1 MAVIERGSARIWWE
15 ARGTGSPL
23 LIIQGIGYPSDAS
36 WRLLPGL
43 LTRHTVIAMDNR
55 GVGRSSVPDEQW
67 GIEDMAADAEA
78 VLRAADLGPAHILGL
93 SMGGLVAQELAL
105 RSPELV
111 ATLMLGCTSP
121 GGPDAI
127 LMRPDVAEQFTEWG
141 NLPAEQAAW
150 RAAPVIYGKDTPAAA
165 IKADIDVRMARPT
178 SRVGYGK
185 QLYAVATY
193 AGCLPRLR
201 DLRQPVLVLQ
211 GTADLIVPKANADVL
226 LAAIPQARLHLMQ
239 GAGHIFTTD
248 AVDSAVE
255 AILDFTA
262 EADAHALAAPR
273 PTPPLWAHPGAE
285 VAQAPDLPGLSDL
298 TPA

>member
-55 GVGRSSVPDEQW
+55 GAGRSNVPDEQW

-78 VLRAADLGPAHILGL
+78 VLRAADLGPAHVLGL

-127 LMRPDVAEQFTEWG
+127 LMRPDVADQFTEWG

-150 RAAPVIYGKDTPAAA
+150 RAAPVIYGKDTPAGA

-178 SRVGYGK
+178 SREGYGR
-185 QLYAVATY
+185 QLMAT
-193 AGCLPRLR
+193 ASFEGTLARLR
-201 DLRQPVLVLQ
+201 DLRLPVLVLH
-211 GTADLIVPKANADVL
+211 GTADLIVPVANADTL
-226 LAAIPQARLHLMQ
+226 IHALPQARLHLMP

-248 AVDSAVE
+248 ATASAV
-255 AILDFTA
+255 AAMLDFTA
-262 EADAHALAAPR
+262 ECETRVPVGAARGGNWTRPDRDGSADGGSQPRDAAE
-273 PTPPLWAHPGAE
+273 A
-285 VAQAPDLPGLSDL
+285 
-298 TPA
+298 